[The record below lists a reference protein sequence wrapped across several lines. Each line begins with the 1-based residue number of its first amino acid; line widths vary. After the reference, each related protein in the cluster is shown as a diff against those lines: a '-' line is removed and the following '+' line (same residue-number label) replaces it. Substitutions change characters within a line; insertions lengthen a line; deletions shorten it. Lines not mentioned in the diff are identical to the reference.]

1 MVSSL
6 FCWHHVRRN
15 SDNYSSSQVFF
26 EKPCMLEK
34 VQVRLHPSCPPT
46 PFPTPIITTHPTDI
60 IMRYLVYVYIF
71 NQTFRLGHW
80 SSVVPSQW
88 QMMCTQTRYPSSP
101 GDCFDVKTPSFPY
114 VSNIRSLATVIYI
127 YTYIYI
133 YIYTYF
139 ELNVFYIATVSF
151 NAVDNMHGWP
161 SSIPLCITC
170 SYKSMVNSLN
180 QTMCWRNVTF

>member
-15 SDNYSSSQVFF
+15 SDSYSSSQVFF

-46 PFPTPIITTHPTDI
+46 PFPTPNITTHPTDI
-60 IMRYLVYVYIF
+60 IMRYLVYVHIF
-71 NQTFRLGHW
+71 NQTFRLGRW

-101 GDCFDVKTPSFPY
+101 GDCFDVKTLSFPY

-127 YTYIYI
+127 YILT
-133 YIYTYF
+133 
-139 ELNVFYIATVSF
+139 LNWKFFILQQSVLMPWTTCTGDL
-151 NAVDNMHGWP
+151 AVYH
-161 SSIPLCITC
+161 C
-170 SYKSMVNSLN
+170 V
-180 QTMCWRNVTF
+180 